1 MREAAPGVQVDLG
14 ELAAQAGAQQQEQNI
29 VIREQ
34 TWKIGRIAIEAHRCT
49 YTELSIFCRG
59 KIKLNLDQA
68 E

>member
-34 TWKIGRIAIEAHRCT
+34 TWKIRRVAMKNIGVRTRT
-49 YTELSIFCRG
+49 QSF
-59 KIKLNLDQA
+59 
-68 E
+68 